1 MEKKSKS
8 RQNVNATDITL
19 KLLVHPLKPLSVN
32 SPQLPSGNLVLRFKE
47 REDFGL
53 EASIL
58 SWRTEGKKW
67 QKKNYLQPEVYT
79 KHIPILFWLASGI
92 IRKSACS
99 NPSEVISSK
108 SGSFIEWFWV
118 CCSWMKRT
126 QSLHVT
132 AQKSTICWCKS
143 SKKNGGS
150 CQLSLFLARRLCLVI
165 HCACIFAWSNILCLY
180 IIQYK
185 SYIYIYIHPR
195 YFHMSN
201 SYFRYSPSIHLISPQ
216 EKWPAVPSNVQ
227 SRNLQSRRCYSK
239 RSLVVNFKF
248 PTGCFLTN
256 GGAEKMYNIIYIY
269 IYVYIEACIFVGGG
283 G

>member
-79 KHIPILFWLASGI
+79 KHIPILFWLTSGI

-185 SYIYIYIHPR
+185 SYIYTSILDIFICQIHIFDTHHQSILSPPKKNDLL
-195 YFHMSN
+195 FQATFKVGISN
-201 SYFRYSPSIHLISPQ
+201 RDDATP
-216 EKWPAVPSNVQ
+216 
-227 SRNLQSRRCYSK
+227 
-239 RSLVVNFKF
+239 
-248 PTGCFLTN
+248 N
-256 GGAEKMYNIIYIY
+256 GAS
-269 IYVYIEACIFVGGG
+269 
-283 G
+283 